1 MNLPIAD
8 QNIISLLGIET
19 LPDEQKLA
27 IVEKVTALVEK
38 RLLVKIFESLDG
50 LRQTEFSELLE
61 QSDQAAL
68 QDFLDRN
75 VPNMDQM
82 AEQEIA
88 AVKGELAS
96 FAESLA

>member
-1 MNLPIAD
+1 MNLSID
-8 QNIISLLGIET
+8 SKNIISILGIET

-38 RLLVKIFESLDG
+38 RLLVKIFESLDS
-50 LRQTEFSELLE
+50 LRQNDFSELLE
-61 QSDQAAL
+61 KSDQAAL
-68 QDFLDRN
+68 QDFLERN
-75 VPNMDQM
+75 VPNLNQM
-82 AEQEIA
+82 AEQEIT